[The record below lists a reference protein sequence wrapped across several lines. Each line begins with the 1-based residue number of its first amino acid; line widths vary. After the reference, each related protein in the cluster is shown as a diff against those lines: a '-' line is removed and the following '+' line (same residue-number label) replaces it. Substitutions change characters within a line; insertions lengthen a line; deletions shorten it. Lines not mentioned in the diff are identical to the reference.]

1 MTNLIHFLRLLQ
13 RNLKWMFVM
22 AFIMAV
28 AVFFFTRDMPKE
40 YQSETEIF
48 TGITSGMSIDNMDGA
63 KMDFFAANNAFDNLI
78 NIIKSRQTIEEVG
91 MRLLAEHLMID
102 TPTVNIISDDSWEQL
117 NEWVSEEKRKELVV
131 LNDTDSTYLNILNW
145 YKSEFYSDEVGALF
159 NNGDS
164 PYCYKSIERV
174 TVARL
179 QNSDLLRLSHTYTD
193 PAIAQRT
200 LVILNKV
207 FIRLVADIKVAR
219 TNDIVAYFRAQVN
232 RADQRLNAAEEKLK
246 VFKTENRVINYG
258 EQTKSIAMMKEY
270 MEDEYQKEL
279 ASKASA
285 QAVVAKLEV
294 QLSSNKEMLKYSE
307 SLLSRRQKL
316 VELNSEIA
324 VLEVYLNDEKKLADM
339 RSQAEKIKAEMSRD
353 LSNRMEYSRTTE
365 GLPVKKLLEEWL
377 EYTLALD
384 RVNASIEVYED
395 RKVYFGET
403 YDEFSV
409 IGSTI
414 GKLER
419 EITIEEKNYL
429 ELLHSLNLALMRV
442 SSETLSSDGLIVTM
456 EPFFPLTPLP
466 AKRLLLVMLSFIIGF
481 VLPYVWG
488 VLKDIL
494 DLSIKTGLRLEKV
507 SKSKH
512 IGSMPWQK
520 IVESQSL
527 LDSGEFKSKYIRLI
541 WSKIEAEKEGSSDEP
556 ILINWMSLHKQEGKS
571 YTAELVKFELEKM
584 GVSVLHLQ
592 PNETTYLV
600 NDALNQVTLLE
611 ELTDENVSDFT
622 VVILEHPAL
631 IESSYSKVLASKG
644 TVNVLVNWVGRVWG
658 VADTRKLE
666 ELNDVSDHKA
676 IVLLNGADLDEMETM
691 VGDIPKERSWI
702 HKKLKGLSRFQF
714 TSSVASAS

>member
-13 RNLKWMFVM
+13 RNLKWMFLM
-22 AFIMAV
+22 AILLAV

-91 MRLLAEHLMID
+91 MRLLAEHLMLD
-102 TPTVNIISDDSWEQL
+102 AQTVNIISDDSWEQL

-131 LNDTDSTYLNILNW
+131 VNDTDSTYLNILNW
-145 YKSEFYSDEVGALF
+145 HKSEFYSDDVGAIF
-159 NNGDS
+159 NNGAS
-164 PYCYKSIERV
+164 PYCYKTIERV

-179 QNSDLLRLSHTYTD
+179 QNSDLLRLSYTYTD

-200 LVILNKV
+200 LVILNEV
-207 FIRLVADIKVAR
+207 FIRLVADIKVAQ

-232 RADQRLNAAEEKLK
+232 MADQRLNAAEEKLK

-270 MEDEYQKEL
+270 MEDEYQKEI
-279 ASKASA
+279 AAKASA
-285 QAVVAKLEV
+285 EAAVAKLEV
-294 QLSSNKEMLKYSE
+294 QLSRNKELLRYSQN
-307 SLLSRRQKL
+307 LLSKRQ
-316 VELNSEIA
+316 ELADINSEIA

-339 RSQAEKIKAEMSRD
+339 RNKAEKIKAEMSRD

-365 GLPVKKLLEEWL
+365 GVPVQKILEQWL

-384 RVNASIEVYED
+384 RVNARIEVYED
-395 RKVYFGET
+395 RKIYFDDT
-403 YDEFSV
+403 YDEFSI

-414 GKLER
+414 GKIER

-429 ELLHSLNLALMRV
+429 ELLRSLNLALMRL
-442 SSETLSSDGLIVTM
+442 SSETLSSDGLIVTV

-481 VLPYVWG
+481 ILPFVWLVLN
-488 VLKDIL
+488 DFL
-494 DLSIKTGLRLEKV
+494 DLSIRTGIRLEKL

-520 IVESQSL
+520 LVDGQSL
-527 LDSGEFKSKYIRLI
+527 LNSEEFKSQYVRLI
-541 WSKIEAEKEGSSDEP
+541 WSKIEAENEKLEGEP
-556 ILINWMSLHKQEGKS
+556 VLINWMSLHKKEGKT
-571 YTAELVKFELEKM
+571 YTAELLKVELEKM
-584 GVSVLHLQ
+584 GMSVLHLK
-592 PNETTYLV
+592 PNETTYQV
-600 NDALNQVTLLE
+600 NDALNRVSKFNELADE
-611 ELTDENVSDFT
+611 EVSNYA
-622 VVILEHPAL
+622 VIILEHPAL
-631 IESSYSKVLASKG
+631 LESPYSKALAARG
-644 TVNVLVNWVGRVWG
+644 DVNVLVNWAGRVWG
-658 VADTRKLE
+658 NADTRKLDG
-666 ELNDVSDHKA
+666 LNEVSNHKA

-691 VGDIPKERSWI
+691 VGDIPKKRSWM
-702 HKKLKGLSRFQF
+702 HNKLKGIMRFQF
-714 TSSVASAS
+714 TSSVASA